1 MIKKKKQSTRNTDTK
16 QRANAKGI
24 TFECLNTSL
33 QTEEG
38 EYVTNT
44 YQRVGFIKAPV
55 EPAIRPLI
63 MESKWCWGLEL
74 LAFYPEQKQPEKMMI
89 EIKSPSNFKE
99 LEPILEQF
107 AEELFEDHP
116 EAIRYGWRAII
127 RS

>member
-44 YQRVGFIKAPV
+44 YQRIGFIKAPV
-55 EPAIRPLI
+55 EPRLRPLI
-63 MESKWCWGLEL
+63 MATKWTWDIEF
-74 LAFYPEQKQPEKMMI
+74 LAYYPGEKQPEKLMVKI
-89 EIKSPSNFKE
+89 ASPSSFTE
-99 LEPILEQF
+99 LESILDQF
-107 AEELFEDHP
+107 SEELHQDHP
-116 EAIRYGWRAII
+116 DAERYGWRAII

>member
-1 MIKKKKQSTRNTDTK
+1 MTKKKKLSKRITDTK
-16 QRANAKGI
+16 QRCNAKGI
-24 TFECLNTSL
+24 TFECLDTSTL
-33 QTEEG
+33 VDG